1 MRETVAT
8 GNVHVQTK
16 PGLTAGISGNIK
28 TLDLLLQ
35 LLEAGIELFIQLQ
48 INIYLSLAPNDDGFI
63 HTCPEGLIQL
73 SELCKRSVNGFLVQF
88 GNISRIC
95 KF

>member
-35 LLEAGIELFIQLQ
+35 LSEAGIELFVRLQ
-48 INIYLSLAPNDDGFI
+48 INIYKSYKHQLMMAGLM
-63 HTCPEGLIQL
+63 TCPKLHL
-73 SELCKRSVNGFLVQF
+73 NLPTLKNPKTT
-88 GNISRIC
+88 ISKKNLNRQGAYL
-95 KF
+95 

>member
-35 LLEAGIELFIQLQ
+35 LLEAGIELFVKLH
-48 INIYLSLAPNDDGFI
+48 INIY
-63 HTCPEGLIQL
+63 
-73 SELCKRSVNGFLVQF
+73 
-88 GNISRIC
+88 
-95 KF
+95 